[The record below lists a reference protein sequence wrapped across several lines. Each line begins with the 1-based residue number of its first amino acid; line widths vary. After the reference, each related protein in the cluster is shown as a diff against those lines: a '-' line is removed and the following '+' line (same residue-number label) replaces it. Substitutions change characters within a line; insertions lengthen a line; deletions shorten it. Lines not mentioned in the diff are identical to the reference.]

1 LNLKIKQVKE
11 KHMLNKKFLSCLLV
25 TLMLLALLCGCGEL
39 PEETTTATTSDT
51 TVTTP
56 AETTPEVPTEINIVT
71 DGKAVFQLIR
81 DEDVAS
87 SGPEV
92 AQARVIMN
100 QVKDLTGATMSL
112 GTDWVKRGSELDST
126 TYEILVGM
134 TAYPETLEV
143 VNSLNYGDWA
153 VRLVGNKI
161 VVFGFDSASLSKATT
176 KLAGLLKKGVSAD
189 GKSITL
195 NTADLN
201 VSETQN
207 TQLNALP
214 GYEGGVFY
222 SYYAAGAN
230 CDEIIINETNLDQYN
245 AYLKKL
251 DGSGFKC
258 YTTHEIAGNHF
269 ATYTN
274 DKYTITA
281 GYYAYEDAARLLIE
295 PLAPAVGLK
304 EDNVYT
310 PITTSQITLLGV
322 EYKKGDGSFASN
334 GLSVLIRLTDGRFVV
349 VDGAFNTAA
358 TAKVLVEA
366 LKEQSKEYAPK
377 ISDITIAA
385 WIVTHA
391 HGDHYGTL
399 LGQTALFKGMNVER
413 ILVNFL
419 SESERQKSISAYSG
433 NWSATEGQDYRQLP
447 NVAKTLGA
455 EIHQIHV
462 GQVYYLADLEM
473 EVLYTIESFAPNT
486 CNALNTSSTV
496 TRMKFGGKTTYMST
510 GDATGYGMEICADM
524 YGDYIQ
530 SDIVQVCHHGYTT
543 WGDDAGMI
551 EAYRTINAPTVLWPQ
566 GTHAYPNYKGKS
578 YNAVLFEVSNYKEVY
593 VAGVHGDQ
601 IIVPLPYTVG
611 TAIEKRV
618 NG

>member
-1 LNLKIKQVKE
+1 
-11 KHMLNKKFLSCLLV
+11 MLNKKILSCLLV
-25 TLMLLALLCGCGEL
+25 VLMLLALLCGCGTA
-39 PEETTTATTSDT
+39 PEETTTAATSDT
-51 TVTTP
+51 TVNTP
-56 AETTPEVPTEINIVT
+56 AETTPEAPKELNIVA
-71 DGKAVFQLIR
+71 DGKAVFKLIR
-81 DEDVAS
+81 DEDAAS

-100 QVKDLTGATMSL
+100 QIKDLTGATMGL
-112 GTDWVKRGSELDST
+112 GTDWVKRGEQTDSS
-126 TYEILVGM
+126 TYEILIGM

-143 VNSLNYGDWA
+143 VNSLHYGDWA

-161 VVFGFDSASLSKATT
+161 VVFGFDLGALSQATT
-176 KLAGLLKKGVSAD
+176 KLTSLLKQGLSED
-189 GKSITL
+189 GKSIVL
-195 NTADLN
+195 KPEDLN
-201 VSETQN
+201 ISGTKS
-207 TQLNALP
+207 TQLNDLP
-214 GYEGGVFY
+214 NYEGGVF
-222 SYYAAGAN
+222 SAYYAAGAN
-230 CDEIIINETNLDQYN
+230 CDEIIVKETDLDQYN

-251 DGSGFKC
+251 DASGFTC

-274 DKYTITA
+274 DKYTVTA
-281 GYYAYEDAARLLIE
+281 GFYAYESAARLLIE

-310 PITTSQITLLGV
+310 PITTSQITMLGL
-322 EYKKGDGSFASN
+322 EYKKGDGSYASN

-349 VDGAFNTAA
+349 VDGGFNTAA
-358 TAKVLVEA
+358 TAKVLVDA
-366 LKEQSKEYAPK
+366 LKEQSAAYAK
-377 ISDITIAA
+377 KVSDITIAA

-391 HGDHYGTL
+391 HGDHYGAL
-399 LGQTALFKGMNVER
+399 LGQTAAFRGMKIER

-419 SESERQKSISAYSG
+419 SETERQKSISAYSG
-433 NWSATEGQDYRQLP
+433 NWSTTEGQDYRNIP
-447 NVAKTLGA
+447 SVAKALGA
-455 EIHQIHV
+455 EVHQIHV
-462 GQVYYLADLEM
+462 GQVYYLADMEM
-473 EVLYTIESFAPNT
+473 EILYTIESFAPNT

-496 TRMKFGGKTTYMST
+496 TRMKFGDKTTYMST

-551 EAYRTINAPTVLWPQ
+551 EAYKTINAPTVLWPQ
-566 GTHAYPNYKGKS
+566 GTSAYPNYKGKS
-578 YNAVLFEVSNYKEVY
+578 YNAVLFEVPNYKEVY
-593 VAGVHGDQ
+593 VSGVQGDQ

>member
-1 LNLKIKQVKE
+1 
-11 KHMLNKKFLSCLLV
+11 MLNRKNLSCLLV
-25 TLMLLALLCGCGEL
+25 LLMLLALLCSCGNGAVEA
-39 PEETTTATTSDT
+39 TTTATSADT
-51 TVTTP
+51 TVESTTAAVPQVP
-56 AETTPEVPTEINIVT
+56 AQITIV
-71 DGKAVFQLIR
+71 DNGSAVFKLIR
-81 DEDVAS
+81 DEDAAS
-87 SGPEV
+87 SGAEV

-100 QVKDLTGATMSL
+100 QVKDSTGATMGL
-112 GTDWVKRGSELDST
+112 GTDWVKRGNELDST

-134 TAYPETLEV
+134 TAYPETMEV
-143 VNSLNYGDWA
+143 VNSLGYGDWA
-153 VRLVGNKI
+153 LRLVGNKI

-176 KLAGLLKKGVSAD
+176 KLVTLLKQGVSED
-189 GKSITL
+189 GKSIVL

-201 VSETQN
+201 VTDTQSQ
-207 TQLNALP
+207 QLNALP

-222 SYYAAGAN
+222 SYYAAGGN
-230 CDEIIINETNLDQYN
+230 CDEIIINETDLDQYN

-251 DGSGFKC
+251 DASGFTC

-274 DKYTITA
+274 EKYTVTA

-322 EYKKGDGSFASN
+322 EYTKSDGSFASN
-334 GLSVLIRLTDGRFVV
+334 GLSVLIRLTDGRFVI
-349 VDGAFNTAA
+349 VDGAFNTGA
-358 TAKVLVEA
+358 TAKLLADA
-366 LKEQSKEYAPK
+366 LKEQSKEYAK
-377 ISDITIAA
+377 KTSDITIAA

-391 HGDHYGTL
+391 HGDHYGAL
-399 LGQTALFKGMNVER
+399 LGQTSYFKGMTVER

-419 SESERQKSISAYSG
+419 SETERQKAISAYSG
-433 NWSATEGQDYRQLP
+433 NWSATEGQDYRNLP
-447 NVAKTLGA
+447 VAAKALGA
-455 EIHQIHV
+455 EVHQIHV
-462 GQVYYLADLEM
+462 GQVYYFADLEM

-551 EAYRTINAPTVLWPQ
+551 EAYKTINAATVLWPQ
-566 GTHAYPNYKGKS
+566 GLHAFPNYKDKS
-578 YNAVLFEVSNYKEVY
+578 YDKVLFDVPNYKEVY
-593 VAGVHGDQ
+593 VSGYQGDQ

-611 TAIEKRV
+611 TAIEKRA
-618 NG
+618 N

>member
-1 LNLKIKQVKE
+1 
-11 KHMLNKKFLSCLLV
+11 MFNKKYFSLLLSLF
-25 TLMLLALLCGCGEL
+25 MLLALLCSCGET
-39 PEETTTATTSDT
+39 PAVIETTTASDAATELTTT
-51 TVTTP
+51 
-56 AETTPEVPTEINIVT
+56 APEVEVPKELNIVT
-71 DGKAVFQLIR
+71 DGKADFALVR
-81 DEDVAS
+81 AEEADTAGV
-87 SGPEV
+87 EV
-92 AQARVIMN
+92 AQARILMN
-100 QVKDLTGATMSL
+100 QVKDMTGATMKL
-112 GTDWVKRGSELDST
+112 GTDWVKRGEQTDSST
-126 TYEILVGM
+126 FEILVGR
-134 TAYPETLEV
+134 TAYPETAEV
-143 VNSLNYGDWA
+143 IASLGYGDWA

-161 VVFGFDSASLSKATT
+161 VVFGFDSSSLSQATSQ
-176 KLAGLLKKGVSAD
+176 LLLLLKNGVSED

-195 NTADLN
+195 QTADIN
-201 VSETQN
+201 VSGTKS

-230 CDEIIINETNLDQYN
+230 CDEIIINETNLEQYN

-251 DGSGFKC
+251 DAAGFTC

-274 DKYTITA
+274 EKYTVTA
-281 GYYAYEDAARLLIE
+281 GYYNYETAARLLIE
-295 PLAPAVGLK
+295 PLAPAVGL
-304 EDNVYT
+304 ESENVYT
-310 PITTSQITLLGV
+310 PITTAQITMLGV
-322 EYKKGDGSFASN
+322 EYAKSDGSYASN
-334 GLSVLIRLTDGRFVV
+334 GLSVLIRLTDGRFVI
-349 VDGAFNTAA
+349 VDGAFNVGA
-358 TAKVLVEA
+358 TAKELAETIR
-366 LKEQSKEYAPK
+366 EQASAYATK
-377 ISDITIAA
+377 DSEITIAA

-399 LGQTALFKGMNVER
+399 LGQTAYFKNMNVER

-419 SESERQKSISAYSG
+419 SETERQKAISSYSG
-433 NWSATEGQDYRQLP
+433 NWSTTEGQDYRNLP
-447 NVAKTLGA
+447 AAAKALGA
-455 EIHQIHV
+455 EVHQVHV
-462 GQVYYLADLEM
+462 GQVYYLADLKM
-473 EVLYTIESFAPNT
+473 EILYTIESFAPQT

-496 TRMKFGGKTTYMST
+496 MRMEFGGKTTYMST

-566 GTHAYPNYKGKS
+566 GLTAYPNYKGKS
-578 YNAVLFEVSNYKEVY
+578 YNAVLFEVPNFKEVY
-593 VAGVHGDQ
+593 VSGARGDE

-611 TAIEKRV
+611 TAIEKRA

>member
-1 LNLKIKQVKE
+1 
-11 KHMLNKKFLSCLLV
+11 MLNKKILSCLLA
-25 TLMLLALLCGCGEL
+25 TLMLLALLCACGIQA
-39 PEETTTATTSDT
+39 PETTTASSSDT
-51 TVTTP
+51 TVASTTEAIP
-56 AETTPEVPTEINIVT
+56 ETPVDINIVT
-71 DGKAVFQLIR
+71 DGKAIFKLIR
-81 DEDVAS
+81 DEDAES
-87 SGPEV
+87 SGVEV

-100 QVKDLTGATMSL
+100 QIKDLTGATMSL

-222 SYYAAGAN
+222 SYYAAGGN

-258 YTTHEIAGNHF
+258 YTTHEMAGNHF

-295 PLAPAVGLK
+295 PLAPAVGL
-304 EDNVYT
+304 ESENVYT
-310 PITTSQITLLGV
+310 RVTTSQIIMMGMELT
-322 EYKKGDGSFASN
+322 KSDGSYTSN
-334 GLSVLIRLTDGRFVV
+334 GLSVVIRLTDGRFIV
-349 VDGAFNTAA
+349 VDGGHNNASV
-358 TAKVLVEA
+358 AKELGDTLREYSAEYRKANEA
-366 LKEQSKEYAPK
+366 PVV
-377 ISDITIAA
+377 AA

-391 HGDHYGTL
+391 HGDHYGAL
-399 LGQTALFKGMNVER
+399 LNHYRVMGDIKVER
-413 ILVNFL
+413 FLVNYL
-419 SESERQKSISAYSG
+419 SESERQKAMNSSEYG
-433 NWSATEGQDYRQLP
+433 KNWDNDGAQYNVTP
-447 NVAKTLGA
+447 AVAKYFGA
-455 EIHQIHV
+455 EVHQVHV
-462 GQVYYLADLEM
+462 GQVYYLADLKM
-473 EVLYTIESFAPNT
+473 EILYTIESFAPNT

-496 TRMKFGGKTTYMST
+496 MRMEFDGKTDYLST
-510 GDATGYGMEICADM
+510 GDATGYGMEICSDM

-530 SDIVQVCHHGYTT
+530 SDIVQVCHHGYST

-551 EAYRTINAPTVLWPQ
+551 EAYKTINAPTVLWPQ
-566 GTHAYPNYKGKS
+566 GLHAYPNYQNKA
-578 YNAVLFEVSNYKEVY
+578 YNKVVFEVPNYKEVY
-593 VAGVHGDQ
+593 VSGALGDQ